1 MNEIQKKKI
10 LIKIKGQ
17 ACLWVSKIVIK
28 IRQTESRRFSSFHP
42 AFVNSKQEISDFE
55 QEIHS
60 LVLWLRN
67 LYGNHRV

>member
-28 IRQTESRRFSSFHP
+28 IRQTEDFHP
-42 AFVNSKQEISDFE
+42 FIQR
-55 QEIHS
+55 
-60 LVLWLRN
+60 L
-67 LYGNHRV
+67 